1 MRKVLL
7 LLLLLYC
14 HHYAYA
20 GNSGEPHSSDP
31 GYNRNCISETD
42 TIRFAPELV
51 PGVQEIYH
59 IPWSDIKHPRI
70 GLALSGGGARGL
82 AHIGVLQALE
92 EAGIEVDIIA
102 GTSMGALVGGMYAS
116 GYSPPEIEERL
127 TSLNWQEYYF
137 DAAERSSM
145 FPGVQENVS
154 GHLFQLRFRNFVP
167 YMPVSVSSGQRF
179 LVTLLDLTK
188 RGIYQNYKSWDQ
200 LRVAYRC
207 VTTDLV
213 TGQRVVFSRGD
224 ISEAIRASMSIPLLL
239 APVVWDSLLLVDGG
253 LVENIPV
260 ETARATGADFVI
272 AVDVTAGMR
281 NAADLQQPW
290 EVVDQISNFTIT
302 PRNRELLAKADLIIT
317 PATSTWGS
325 SDFYRMN
332 EIVEH
337 GYQATMGVLDQL
349 RTAIQQLNFSPDTLF
364 QVDTLYYSG
373 ALATKPPLAR
383 QSQCEISRNGIL
395 VLLQQVHQTG
405 YYSSEEA
412 LLYTDPEGR
421 HCLEFKLN
429 ENQPVS
435 RLEVYG
441 LPAADSL
448 TVIATFQPFM
458 DKPAN
463 FVQAM
468 ELLNSFIA
476 DLRAQGHSL
485 ASIDSLN
492 FDNGI
497 VSLWIDRG
505 RIGQI
510 TISGNMHTSDYSIL
524 RDFKIKPGD
533 YFNLY
538 RAQSSISDIYASD
551 LFASATYR
559 IHQKDGGKSLELM
572 VRERSFPLLQV
583 GLGYDNRC
591 YERIFLRLRHEN
603 SANLG
608 IRTVIY
614 WRYSPNREEQ
624 KLRLEQD
631 RLFHTTLTWRID
643 AENNY
648 ERYDTW
654 NGSSRTGRAS
664 YRSHDLSAM
673 LGQQIKRLG
682 TISAGLRLTRG
693 DYRLNGQTVSYDLRQ
708 LILSSVVDTRNRVP
722 WPENG
727 EYHLVKFETSSSPL
741 NPSDS
746 FSRWQMLFKSWRRI
760 NHRHILHSTLFLA
773 QADDATPAPYLWHQ
787 GYETSFTAWHS
798 HQFRSRM
805 ATQLGMQYYW
815 IMTDNEPYR
824 LLLMVEGQAIGSW
837 ISSLDSIDLP
847 GDLLPHY
854 SAGVILDSILGPL
867 ELIYAYAPARGE
879 LERSQRLTVNFGFHF

>member
-1 MRKVLL
+1 MRNVLL
-7 LLLLLYC
+7 LLLLLLSR
-14 HHYAYA
+14 HYVEA
-20 GNSGEPHSSDP
+20 GNIRESHQKDP
-31 GYNRNCISETD
+31 ADNQQRITETD
-42 TIRFAPELV
+42 TIRFVPELV
-51 PGVQEIYH
+51 PGLQEIYH

-92 EAGIEVDIIA
+92 QAGIEIDIIA

-116 GYSPPEIEERL
+116 GYSPDEIENRL

-167 YMPVSVSSGQRF
+167 YVPAAVSSGQRF
-179 LVTLLDLTK
+179 LATLLDLTK

-200 LRVAYRC
+200 LRVAFRC

-239 APVVWDSLLLVDGG
+239 TPVVWDSLLLVDGG

-260 ETARATGADFVI
+260 ETARETGADFII

-281 NAADLQQPW
+281 TAEDLHRPW
-290 EVVDQISNFTIT
+290 EIVDQISSFTIT
-302 PRNRELLAKADLIIT
+302 PRNRELLEKADLIIT

-325 SDFYRMN
+325 SDFFRMD
-332 EIVEH
+332 EIVER
-337 GYQATMGVLDQL
+337 GYQATVAVMDQL
-349 RTAIQQLNFSPDTLF
+349 RASLHQLTSTPDTLF
-364 QVDTLYYSG
+364 LLDTLFYSG
-373 ALATKPPLAR
+373 APATTPPLTPQR
-383 QSQCEISRNGIL
+383 RSQISRSEIL
-395 VLLQQVHQTG
+395 LLLQQIHQTG

-412 LLYTDPEGR
+412 LLYCNPQGQR
-421 HCLEFKLN
+421 CLEFRLE
-429 ENQPVS
+429 ENQS
-435 RLEVYG
+435 ITGLQVYG
-441 LPAADSL
+441 LPTTDSL
-448 TVIATFQPFM
+448 KVVSTYQPFL

-463 FVQAM
+463 FAQGM

-476 DLRAQGHSL
+476 DLRAQGYSL
-485 ASIDSLN
+485 ASIDSLH
-492 FDNGI
+492 FDDGV

-505 RIGQI
+505 RITQI
-510 TISGNMHTSDYSIL
+510 TISGNAHTSDYSIM

-538 RAQSSISDIYASD
+538 RAQSSISNIYASD
-551 LFASATYR
+551 LFASASYR
-559 IHQKDGGKSLELM
+559 IHQQEGGKSLELM
-572 VRERSFPLLQV
+572 VSERSFPLLQL
-583 GLGYDNRC
+583 GLGYDNRRF
-591 YERIFLRLRHEN
+591 ERIFLRLRHEN
-603 SANLG
+603 TANLG
-608 IRTVIY
+608 IRAVLY
-614 WRYSPNREEQ
+614 WRYSPDREEQ

-648 ERYDTW
+648 QRCSTW
-654 NGSSRTGRAS
+654 EGSKKTGRAS
-664 YRSHDLSAM
+664 YRALDFSAM

-682 TISAGLRLTRG
+682 TISAGMRLTRG
-693 DYRLNGQTVSYDLRQ
+693 EYRLDGLATSYDLRQ
-708 LILSSVVDTRNRVP
+708 LILSSLVDTRNRVP

-727 EYHLVKFETSSSPL
+727 EYHLVRFETSSSPL

-746 FSRWQMLFKSWRRI
+746 FNRWQALFKSWRRI
-760 NHRHILHSTLFLA
+760 NQRHVVHSTLFVA

-787 GYETSFTAWHS
+787 GYETGFTAWHS
-798 HQFRSRM
+798 RQFRSRL

-815 IMTDNEPYR
+815 IMVDNEPYR
-824 LLLMVEGQAIGSW
+824 LLLMAECQAIGNW
-837 ISSLDSIDLP
+837 ISSVDSINLP

-854 SAGVILDSILGPL
+854 STGVILDSILGPL
-867 ELIYAYAPARGE
+867 ELIYAYAPARGD
-879 LERSQRLTVNFGFHF
+879 LEQSQRVTLNFGFHF